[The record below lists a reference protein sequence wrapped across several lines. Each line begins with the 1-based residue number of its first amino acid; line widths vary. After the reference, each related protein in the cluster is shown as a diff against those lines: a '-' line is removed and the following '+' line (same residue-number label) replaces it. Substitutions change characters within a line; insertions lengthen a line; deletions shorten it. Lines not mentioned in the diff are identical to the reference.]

1 MLTHQQ
7 YESNWKEIKGGIR
20 NLWGHL
26 SDQEIESAKGNLT
39 ELTGVIE
46 ERYHESKDEIKNK
59 LDKLMDS
66 FDNDTDKNLDPDVS
80 SYQRS
85 PITSE
90 SHFGTGTG
98 EADAQDETLHDK
110 NFDMGGFKEDR
121 IARH

>member
-7 YESNWKEIKGGIR
+7 YETKWTEIKGGIK

-26 SDQEIESAKGNLT
+26 SDQEIENAKGNLT

-46 ERYHESKDEIKNK
+46 DRHHESKDEIRNK
-59 LDKLMDS
+59 LNKLMDS
-66 FDNDTDKNLDPDVS
+66 FDNDTDKNIDPDVS

-85 PITSE
+85 PVDSG
-90 SHFGTGTG
+90 H
-98 EADAQDETLHDK
+98 Q
-110 NFDMGGFKEDR
+110 EDR